1 MKYIIDVPNQDYSYD
16 EIFHT
21 LKLKFYDDNL
31 SCEVFLEAKPYTEP
45 DRKAIENDVWDV
57 ARAVNDM
64 GYDDFV
70 SCFGGKTEEMVYE
83 LSYSEVKAQYE
94 AWKRTEEEIHVGDE
108 VTLFGRAKGLVYI
121 VGEEMLEGVYSNC
134 DRLIPFCWRK
144 KDCRKTGKH
153 FPEIAELLKKMK
165 EGDRP

>member
-45 DRKAIENDVWDV
+45 NCKAIETEVWDF

-64 GYDDFV
+64 RYDDFV

-83 LSYSEVKAQYE
+83 LSYSEVKAAYE
-94 AWKRTEEEIHVGDE
+94 AWKKSKDEIHVGDE
-108 VTLFGRAKGLVYI
+108 VIYNSRTRAVVLEPETEKRYGEIFTSEGFTII
-121 VGEEMLEGVYSNC
+121 VSHDDLE
-134 DRLIPFCWRK
+134 
-144 KDCRKTGKH
+144 KTGRH
-153 FPEIAELLKKMK
+153 FDEVEELLKKMK
-165 EGDRP
+165 DEDGN